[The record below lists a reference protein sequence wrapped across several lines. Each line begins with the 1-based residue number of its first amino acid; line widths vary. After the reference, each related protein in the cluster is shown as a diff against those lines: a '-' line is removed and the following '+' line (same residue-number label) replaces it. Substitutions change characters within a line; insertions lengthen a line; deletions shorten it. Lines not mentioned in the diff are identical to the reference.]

1 MPRAGRTIGWKVMKV
16 SYYEP
21 LTVSSSQLNRAL
33 GLPCLF
39 QPTLHR
45 YGTGH
50 G

>member
-21 LTVSSSQLNRAL
+21 LTVSSS
-33 GLPCLF
+33 LF